1 MKKIRYWW
9 WLTIAFIEKRKKIIL
24 AASLLAILAAFIM
37 PGLVKYLPKWERKRN
52 IGMIGRYRFNE
63 LPMAILNQISDGIT
77 GISLDGTSTP
87 NLAKSWEITDVGNT
101 YEFKIDT
108 NRIWQDGSMVS
119 RINALVRI
127 QNVEVES
134 KDEETLIFRLKEPY
148 APFPTLLS
156 RPLFKSGTIGTG
168 KYKVK
173 RIVYNGEF
181 IDQITLMDDTGQKN
195 NYRFYRTSTEIL
207 TAFKLGEINEI
218 NDLTSIQDLPKWKEI
233 EIIPKLGH
241 DRYVAVFF
249 NNNDENLAEKSFRQA
264 LTYAIPNKPNDERRS
279 LSPISSDSWAYNPQ
293 VKPYNTDADLAS
305 EIVKSL
311 YPDRELPKLELT
323 TTLPYLSRAEEI
335 ANAWNQIGIETKVK
349 VVPVVGNDFQALV
362 IGQQIPADPDQYLF
376 WHSTQPTNITH
387 YASPKVDKL
396 LEDGRKTLDK
406 NKRKEIYRD
415 FQRFLLEDCPAA
427 FLEHVTTYT
436 VKRK

>member
-1 MKKIRYWW
+1 M
-9 WLTIAFIEKRKKIIL
+9 
-24 AASLLAILAAFIM
+24 
-37 PGLVKYLPKWERKRN
+37 GYL
-52 IGMIGRYRFNE
+52 
-63 LPMAILNQISDGIT
+63 S
-77 GISLDGTSTP
+77 
-87 NLAKSWEITDVGNT
+87 
-101 YEFKIDT
+101 
-108 NRIWQDGSMVS
+108 
-119 RINALVRI
+119 
-127 QNVEVES
+127 
-134 KDEETLIFRLKEPY
+134 
-148 APFPTLLS
+148 FPTLLS

-168 KYKVK
+168 KYKIK

-181 IDQITLMDDTGQKN
+181 IDRITLADGAGKRID
-195 NYRFYRTSTEIL
+195 YRFYRTSADIL

-218 NDLTSIQDLPKWKEI
+218 DDLTSIQDLPKWKEI
-233 EIIPKLGH
+233 EIIPKLRQ

-249 NNNDENLAEKSFRQA
+249 NNNDENLSEKSFRQA
-264 LTYAIPNKPNDERRS
+264 LTYAIPNKPNDEKRS

-293 VKPYNTDADLAS
+293 VKPYITDVNLAR
-305 EIVKSL
+305 EIIKSL

-323 TTLPYLSRAEEI
+323 TTTPYLARAEEI

-349 VVPVVGNDFQALV
+349 VIPVVSGNFQVLI
-362 IGQQIPADPDQYLF
+362 IGQQIPSDPDQYLF
-376 WHSTQPTNITH
+376 WHSTQPANITH

-436 VKRK
+436 IRRK